1 MHMITVKEALKM
13 RILFNCLLIQFVCM
27 DISLGYDDISAYK
40 PTKQGHDRQI
50 LDVAANVVDRS
61 FSTCSTTG
69 ASNPSWWYVDL
80 QKVKSIYDV
89 EIYFRLYDTYLE
101 QRQRER
107 MYGYKLYISN
117 STDFSLLHQA
127 YLCYNHTGPELPELN
142 VTHVCVSFGRYV
154 IFYNERIPGVTYPNN
169 KRYTYTQL
177 CEVIVQGCDRD
188 DVYGPFCNNTCP
200 INCQERRCYITNGTC
215 AGCKDGWTG
224 EKCHNACPAGFYG
237 AECRKTCSD
246 RCRDKTCHHVTGH
259 CDGCRAGWMGLYC
272 NEKCEFG
279 TYDAGC
285 LKLCSGNCF
294 ENKTC
299 NKVHGECMDGCR
311 EGFKGTLCDETCE
324 HGTFGPNCSGICSSH
339 CVNRSCNHVTG
350 SCDNGCNPGWRND
363 KCYEKCRDGTF
374 GIMCKEECSGNC
386 LNNETCYHVDGQ
398 CIHGCQTGF
407 QGEKCDG
414 PCDSGYFGEKC
425 LQLCPVN
432 CYDKCNN
439 VNGLCKCKNGWIGRH
454 CTEVCPRE
462 RYGED
467 CKQNC
472 SGNCINNDTCH
483 NINGY
488 CLWGCRDG
496 FRGKRCDRQNE
507 LVGFAR
513 TCMDEKSSVG
523 GLTAGLVIS
532 FLLNVG
538 LFFITLYL
546 IWKKKFKKKADQPF
560 YEISD
565 REDSQQGTL
574 PYGHV
579 ENHAYEDLNTTQSA
593 HIYRNLSLNDNR
605 TNIA

>member
-1 MHMITVKEALKM
+1 MTVTMFRYGKAK
-13 RILFNCLLIQFVCM
+13 ICGG
-27 DISLGYDDISAYK
+27 SKYDISAFK
-40 PTKQGHDRQI
+40 PTKQQGVQTR
-50 LDVAANVVDRS
+50 DVAANAVDRS
-61 FSTCSTTG
+61 LSTCSSTYLSSL
-69 ASNPSWWYVDL
+69 AWWYVDL
-80 QKVKSIYDV
+80 RKVKSIYDV
-89 EIYFRLYDTYLE
+89 EIYYRLYSSSYE

-117 STDFSLLHQA
+117 STDFNLLHEA
-127 YLCYNHTGPELPELN
+127 YLCYSHTGPELPNLN
-142 VTHVCVSFGRYV
+142 VTHICVSFGRYV
-154 IFYNERIPGVTYPNN
+154 IFYNERGVPGVTYPNGVN
-169 KRYTYTQL
+169 PKETYTQL
-177 CEVIVQGCDRD
+177 CEVIVQGCTRD
-188 DVYGPFCNNTCP
+188 DANGQLCNETCP
-200 INCQERRCYITNGTC
+200 SHCQERRCYVTNGTC
-215 AGCKDGWTG
+215 AGCTEGWIG
-224 EKCHNACPAGFYG
+224 EKCFDACGYG
-237 AECRKTCSD
+237 AYGENCKRNCS
-246 RCRDKTCHHVTGH
+246 GH
-259 CDGCRAGWMGLYC
+259 CAKQMDCNKESGECDDECAPGYRAS
-272 NEKCEFG
+272 KCEKECDFG
-279 TYDAGC
+279 TYGAGC

-299 NKVHGECMDGCR
+299 NNVHGECMDGCR
-311 EGFKGTLCDETCE
+311 EGFKGTLC
-324 HGTFGPNCSGICSSH
+324 N
-339 CVNRSCNHVTG
+339 
-350 SCDNGCNPGWRND
+350 
-363 KCYEKCRDGTF
+363 EKCKNGKF

-496 FRGKRCDRQNE
+496 FRGKRCDRRNE
-507 LVGFAR
+507 LGMDFTG
-513 TCMDEKSSVG
+513 TCMEDRSSVG

-538 LFFITLYL
+538 FSFITLHL
-546 IWKKKFKKKADQPF
+546 IRKKRTKKEPDQPF

-565 REDSQQGTL
+565 REDFQQ
-574 PYGHV
+574 GHV
-579 ENHAYEDLNTTQSA
+579 ENHAYEELNSTQSV
-593 HIYRNLSLNDNR
+593 HIYRNLSLSDNR
-605 TNIA
+605 TNTA